1 MELVL
6 LIDFGST
13 FTKLTVVDLLKEE
26 IAATAKA
33 LTTVDTDIMTGFKNA
48 LAQVEQKLGRRL
60 KFKHKFA
67 ASSAAGGLR
76 MISIGVVQELTVK
89 AARTAALKAGAKVIE
104 TLSYKLKTR
113 DLQRIESLKPD
124 ILLLVGGTDGG
135 NEEILVYNAKML
147 SKLNIDVPIVFA
159 GNFRVKDRVADI
171 LSRGGK
177 TVYVTENVM
186 PKLNILNAE
195 PARKV
200 IHDVF
205 IEKIIEAKGLEK
217 ADAFVDET
225 LVPTP
230 SAVLDA
236 AKLLADGTPEE
247 EGLGPLMLVDVGGAT
262 TDLYSIG
269 WGDPEDDN
277 VLKKGMEEP
286 YAKRT
291 VEGDLGVRYNA
302 RNLLQTI
309 IKRHDTNE
317 IKIKELASWVERV
330 KTDLGILP
338 QTPSEYKMDEALAK
352 IAVNLAVERHVGYR
366 KPTSLPF
373 GPKYLQWGK
382 DLTGIKYVVGTGGVV
397 IHSKNPL
404 NILKEAIY
412 DKSNPNILKPK
423 KPAFLLDKLYI
434 LSAMGL
440 LSKHYP
446 STALRIMKK
455 NLVLL

>member
-60 KFKHKFA
+60 KFKHRFA

-76 MISIGVVQELTVK
+76 MVSIGVVQELTVK

-217 ADAFVDET
+217 AAAFVDEP

-247 EGLGPLMLVDVGGAT
+247 KGLGPLLLVDVGGAT
-262 TDLYSIG
+262 TDVYSIG
-269 WGDPEDDN
+269 
-277 VLKKGMEEP
+277 
-286 YAKRT
+286 
-291 VEGDLGVRYNA
+291 
-302 RNLLQTI
+302 
-309 IKRHDTNE
+309 
-317 IKIKELASWVERV
+317 
-330 KTDLGILP
+330 
-338 QTPSEYKMDEALAK
+338 
-352 IAVNLAVERHVGYR
+352 
-366 KPTSLPF
+366 
-373 GPKYLQWGK
+373 
-382 DLTGIKYVVGTGGVV
+382 
-397 IHSKNPL
+397 
-404 NILKEAIY
+404 
-412 DKSNPNILKPK
+412 
-423 KPAFLLDKLYI
+423 
-434 LSAMGL
+434 
-440 LSKHYP
+440 
-446 STALRIMKK
+446 
-455 NLVLL
+455 